1 MSDFRDQ
8 LRQGLLDSYK
18 HRSEKDCVCAI
29 CGKTNTPLAFHM
41 LEASFNEEDNLPKSF
56 VPMSS
61 SRGRVRGSYPICS
74 SCAPACKK
82 CQLPIPTEKVMEL
95 GHKLH
100 VKTGN
105 GICQHVQIG
114 LLFAAIFKRLFKIGR
129 FGGKA

>member
-8 LRQGLLDSYK
+8 LRQSLLDSYK
-18 HRSEKDCVCAI
+18 HKIEKDCACAM

-41 LEASFNEEDNLPKSF
+41 LEASFNEGEKLPKSF

-82 CQLPIPTEKVMEL
+82 CQLPIPTEKIMEL
-95 GHKLH
+95 RMTLH
-100 VKTGN
+100 AKTAN
-105 GICQHVQIG
+105 GICQHVHMG
-114 LLFAAIFKRLFKIGR
+114 LLFCAIFKRLFKIGR
-129 FGGKA
+129 FASKA

>member
-18 HRSEKDCVCAI
+18 HLIEKDCACAI
-29 CGKTNTPLAFHM
+29 CGKSNAPLAFHM
-41 LEASFNEEDNLPKSF
+41 LEASFNEGDKLPEPF

-82 CQLPIPTEKVMEL
+82 CQLPIPTENVMEL

-100 VKTGN
+100 ANTGN
-105 GICQHVQIG
+105 GICQHVQMG
-114 LLFAAIFKRLFKIGR
+114 LLFSAIFKRLFKIGR
-129 FGGKA
+129 FSGKA